1 MLKGTLKFSQMD
13 EEDVTIKDN
22 YYESENNSSTSTE
35 NHEPLSQEKPR
46 SRSHSKKS
54 GIFYMSSEDNSENA
68 ESPPEGPIQAVTP
81 RKGSTQREAHIH
93 KEDNKEFELSDR
105 VLPGTGHVKSGIQNQ
120 PVDVS
125 EKIHPL
131 ESSPNPLYNYKCSDD
146 SV

>member
-1 MLKGTLKFSQMD
+1 MKGTLKFSQMD
-13 EEDVTIKDN
+13 EEDVTIKDD
-22 YYESENNSSTSTE
+22 YYEPENNGATSPE
-35 NHEPLSQEKPR
+35 NHEPLPQEKPR

-81 RKGSTQREAHIH
+81 RKGSIQKEAHNH
-93 KEDNKEFELSDR
+93 KEDNKAFELSDR
-105 VLPGTGHVKSGIQNQ
+105 VLPGTGHGKSGIQSQ

-125 EKIHPL
+125 EKTHPL
-131 ESSPNPLYNYKCSDD
+131 DSSPNPLYNYKCSVD